1 MALYLELRHGR
12 DSVDQDMT
20 EAGFDGPVLGPLP
33 YVHTTYGESIKVGD
47 GIMLDVVG
55 DCLAYGGKFYGD
67 WTVITEE
74 DLAAEGYTPVAPC
87 EADAAVDPSCRTVD
101 PRMLGIAPEMHKTL
115 KSIESMC
122 GSILRESYGN
132 GPDYTTLERKLMWAL
147 SQIGD
152 AAKQSIVLDRLADDP
167 V

>member
-1 MALYLELRHGR
+1 MALYLKLLHGR
-12 DSVDQDMT
+12 DTLAEDMG
-20 EAGFDGPVLGPLP
+20 GFGFEGPALGPLP
-33 YVHTTYGESIKVGD
+33 FVHTTYGSDIRFNEWYSIQ
-47 GIMLDVVG
+47 IIE
-55 DCLAYGGKFYGD
+55 DCVAYGGKFYGD